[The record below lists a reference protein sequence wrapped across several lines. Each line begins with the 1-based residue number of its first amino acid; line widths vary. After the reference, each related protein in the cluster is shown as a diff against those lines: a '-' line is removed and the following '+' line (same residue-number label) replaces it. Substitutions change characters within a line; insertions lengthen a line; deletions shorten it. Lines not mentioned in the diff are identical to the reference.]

1 MAPLARQ
8 SDDDASKDKNGPS
21 DSAPPSRGS
30 ADCEAN
36 VHDLPSK
43 PANPL
48 RATDT
53 EIDLNSSERDI
64 LFAMTR
70 LRAQTFD
77 QIATKTG
84 ISVPAVQHGLTH
96 LLDMDLIEQRK
107 VEVFAAIYDISPRGL
122 AWVRSKGYRD

>member
-8 SDDDASKDKNGPS
+8 SDDDAAKVENGPS
-21 DSAPPSRGS
+21 DSSTPLGRPTDS
-30 ADCEAN
+30 EAN
-36 VHDLPSK
+36 VHDSPSK

-48 RATDT
+48 RAANAEVDF
-53 EIDLNSSERDI
+53 NSSDRDI

-77 QIATKTG
+77 QIVTKTG
-84 ISVPAVQHGLTH
+84 FSVPAVQHGLTR
-96 LLDMDLIEQRK
+96 LLDMDLVEQRK
-107 VEVFAAIYDISPRGL
+107 VGVFAAIYDISPSGL